1 MPFQERKQRKEGLFN
16 TYLKV
21 IFTSKYMQKT
31 EIQERNTQHTFL
43 FNNLSLV
50 ISRKN
55 PPESR
60 FNTSSTFTKIISMV

>member
-21 IFTSKYMQKT
+21 IFTSKYMPKT
-31 EIQERNTQHTFL
+31 EIQEKRNTQHTFYST
-43 FNNLSLV
+43 NLSLV

-55 PPESR
+55 PADQG
-60 FNTSSTFTKIISMV
+60 NTSSTFTKIISMV